1 MSNNHCDF
9 VTVDLLANIADE
21 LKLTKNQVANF
32 CGASRQ
38 QVSNWEKKGRMPA
51 IRFAA
56 VENALRKAEENRHI
70 AAIDKINKLFQQN
83 ERKII

>member
-1 MSNNHCDF
+1 MSNSHCDF
-9 VTVDLLANIADE
+9 VSVDLLENIADE
-21 LKLTKNQVANF
+21 LKLSKKEIANF

-38 QVSNWEKKGRMPA
+38 QVLNWKKKGRMPA

-70 AAIDKINKLFQQN
+70 EAIKKINKLF
-83 ERKII
+83 ER